1 MYDKTKKIKELM
13 AMRNYAKKLNQLSKI
28 AQGEQTEEQI
38 ESIGKFISD
47 FSEEIQNREKIVD
60 LCREYCS
67 LEMNEVCFAQE
78 IFDEQ
83 CANEKKKEQI
93 KEEIRELDK
102 ILTELDKFTTTT
114 KITMEKRLQ
123 LVQVIKGKQFTEF
136 NDEFNAVVR
145 QVKMVCSTEISL
157 EEANQFFR
165 FVASNLKTL
174 SKFLK

>member
-13 AMRNYAKKLNQLSKI
+13 AMRNYARKLNQLSKI

-38 ESIGKFISD
+38 ETIGKFISD
-47 FSEEIQNREKIVD
+47 FSEEIPNRDKIVD

-83 CANEKKKEQI
+83 CSIEKKKDQI
-93 KEEIRELDK
+93 KAEIRELDK

-123 LVQVIKGKQFTEF
+123 LVQVIKGKYFIEL
-136 NDEFNAVVR
+136 NDEFKAVVR
-145 QVKMVCSTEISL
+145 QVQMVCSTEISI

>member
-38 ESIGKFISD
+38 EAIGKFISD
-47 FSEEIQNREKIVD
+47 FSEEIPNREKIVD

-83 CANEKKKEQI
+83 CVIEKKKEQI
-93 KEEIRELDK
+93 KCEIRELDK
-102 ILTELDKFTTTT
+102 ILVELDKFTTTT

-123 LVQVIKGKQFTEF
+123 LVQVIKGKHFIEL

-145 QVKMVCSTEISL
+145 QVQMVCSTEISI

>member
-13 AMRNYAKKLNQLSKI
+13 TLRNYSKKLNQLSKI
-28 AQGEQTEEQI
+28 AQGEQTEKQI
-38 ESIGKFISD
+38 EAIGKFISD
-47 FSEEIQNREKIVD
+47 FSEEIPNREKIVD

-83 CANEKKKEQI
+83 CIIEKKKEQI
-93 KEEIRELDK
+93 KCEIRELDK

-123 LVQVIKGKQFTEF
+123 LNQVIKGKHFIELI
-136 NDEFNAVVR
+136 DEFNAVVR
-145 QVKMVCSTEISL
+145 QVRMVCSTEISL

-174 SKFLK
+174 GKFLK